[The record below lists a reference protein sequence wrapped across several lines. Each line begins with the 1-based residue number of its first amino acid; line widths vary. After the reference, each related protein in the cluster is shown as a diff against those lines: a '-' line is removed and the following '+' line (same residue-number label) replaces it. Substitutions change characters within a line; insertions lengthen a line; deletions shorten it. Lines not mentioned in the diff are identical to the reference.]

1 MQPKIVP
8 SISFDIDTFT
18 KNVESSYI
26 VENDMT
32 EIGQSFLEQ
41 KNIDQ
46 GESCYI
52 KNGNHLNH

>member
-52 KNGNHLNH
+52 KNGYHFNH